1 MKLAKVYHPD
11 MQGSHVRN
19 FSVKCFRNNF
29 KNYKRLIPSSRLN
42 WKGLNLQRK
51 IYSECTSS
59 SKRRRNKI
67 VRIKREI
74 CTRLRRRWERT
85 LRNGRGL
92 CLQSMTKAVTMNSWK
107 TDIRKPFINIQTL
120 TIKIKT
126 LGIVRTINNSSRA
139 AVISTS
145 KRKRSMTIRGMKTRT
160 LMNQ

>member
-1 MKLAKVYHPD
+1 

-19 FSVKCFRNNF
+19 FSVKWFRNNF
-29 KNYKRLIPSSRLN
+29 KNYKRLIQSSRLN
-42 WKGLNLQRK
+42 WKDLNLQRK
-51 IYSECTSS
+51 IYSECMSS

-67 VRIKREI
+67 VRIKIEI
-74 CTRLRRRWERT
+74 CTRMRRRWERT

-92 CLQSMTKAVTMNSWK
+92 YSQSMTKAVTMNSWK
-107 TDIRKPFINIQTL
+107 TDIRKPFINIQTH